1 MNIQVEKRTL
11 IEHLAKVQ
19 DVAIITQIKEVLGIS
34 DDPIVGYEINGTPI
48 TKSELNQSLK
58 EVRKRYRAGKYT
70 TQKDLEKE
78 IDDW

>member
-11 IEHLAKVQ
+11 IKHLAKVQ
-19 DVAIITQIKEVLGIS
+19 DAAIITQIKELLGIS
-34 DDPIVGYEINGTPI
+34 DDPIVGYEINGNPI

-58 EVRKRYRAGKYT
+58 EARKRYKAGKYT

-78 IDDW
+78 INDW